1 MPFDEGTFYKFDLN
15 ALVTFMV
22 VYREKG
28 VSRAARMLNVTQ
40 PAVSNSLGRL
50 RRIFGDRLFISRG
63 KYLEPTPKAVQIA
76 ESLAPAMSQ
85 VQAVIGSTLHQR
97 QSEGASGIT
106 TKFVVTQ

>member
-1 MPFDEGTFYKFDLN
+1 MPFDEEIFYKFDLN

-40 PAVSNSLGRL
+40 PAVSNSLGKL
-50 RRIFGDRLFISRG
+50 RRRFDDRLFIPRG
-63 KYLEPTPKAVQIA
+63 KYVEPTPKAVQIA

-85 VQAVIGSTLHQR
+85 FQAIIGSAIFHEG
-97 QSEGASGIT
+97 QSEGAN
-106 TKFVVTQ
+106 F